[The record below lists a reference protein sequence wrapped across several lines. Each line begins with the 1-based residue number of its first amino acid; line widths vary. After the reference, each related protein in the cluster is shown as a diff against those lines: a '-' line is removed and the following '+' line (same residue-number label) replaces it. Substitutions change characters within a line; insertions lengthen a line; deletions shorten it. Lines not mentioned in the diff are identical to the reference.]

1 MIDSTGRGKKYAAQR
16 AGKLSIHEEEWGDM
30 AGGGERGVAA
40 ANVADLFQFCLI

>member
-30 AGGGERGVAA
+30 AGGTPKISRFYLRV
-40 ANVADLFQFCLI
+40 LL